1 MHCPS
6 QRLADIR
13 FVTDIFT
20 LVTGVA
26 ANTALLW
33 LFLRERKT
41 LSASQVLGLNL
52 VVMDLV
58 YLCIMP
64 VSLIYES
71 AELGQVNLS
80 DSSAIVWQDSNTP
93 HQLDVARDV
102 FSMFNLIGCPM
113 LLACMCTERYLAVVR
128 PVLYLKLRKWEYR
141 MAVSTVVWCATLT
154 FCLAT
159 GLVNNITFIMIPV
172 SIIDSCLFFLMLAC
186 LGGVVWSLW
195 QPSPA
200 HTTIGN
206 QACSQSPFKRRAVG
220 NVLVVVV
227 PAVISYLPVV
237 AMVPLIVYLIY
248 WDIVLEEALCYV
260 FESASM
266 FPRLGLL
273 IGPLFYLSKA
283 RQMC

>member
-1 MHCPS
+1 MRPESIPELSAVFVHCPS
-6 QRLADIR
+6 EGLAVTWFVMDI
-13 FVTDIFT
+13 VI
-20 LVTGVA
+20 LVTGLA
-26 ANTALLW
+26 ANAALLW

-71 AELGQVNLS
+71 TELGQVNLS
-80 DSSAIVWQDSNTP
+80 DSSAIAGQDSNTP
-93 HQLDVARDV
+93 HQLEKARDV
-102 FSMFNLIGCPM
+102 FSMFNVIGCPM
-113 LLACMCTERYLAVVR
+113 LLACMCIERYLAVAG

-141 MAVSTVVWCATLT
+141 MAVSTVVWCVTLT

-159 GLVNNITFIMIPV
+159 GLVTNITFIMIPV

-200 HTTIGN
+200 HTAIG
-206 QACSQSPFKRRAVG
+206 KTD
-220 NVLVVVV
+220 VLTLWNRNE
-227 PAVISYLPVV
+227 I
-237 AMVPLIVYLIY
+237 
-248 WDIVLEEALCYV
+248 
-260 FESASM
+260 
-266 FPRLGLL
+266 
-273 IGPLFYLSKA
+273 
-283 RQMC
+283 

>member
-1 MHCPS
+1 MLHCCISLFRQLLVTYGCLKSCCSVWRFDRGWGWPTRTHTCRAERVDRWKPAIQLHLHKIETVM
-6 QRLADIR
+6 QRLHEQ
-13 FVTDIFT
+13 
-20 LVTGVA
+20 
-26 ANTALLW
+26 W
-33 LFLRERKT
+33 
-41 LSASQVLGLNL
+41 
-52 VVMDLV
+52 
-58 YLCIMP
+58 
-64 VSLIYES
+64 
-71 AELGQVNLS
+71 
-80 DSSAIVWQDSNTP
+80 AI
-93 HQLDVARDV
+93 
-102 FSMFNLIGCPM
+102 
-113 LLACMCTERYLAVVR
+113 LAVV
-128 PVLYLKLRKWEYR
+128 LILKIKSFGITRVHIHILKFRFSLLLK
-141 MAVSTVVWCATLT
+141 
-154 FCLAT
+154 

-283 RQMC
+283 RQMCWLGGTEIW